1 MKLKVLLLS
10 LFSTSVLA
18 DITLN
23 SMQRE
28 ILKLGLHR
36 ELITNITYTVTNPYD
51 IGYCSF
57 VVRENITK
65 DHYIYYEE
73 VTRDMPG
80 F

>member
-1 MKLKVLLLS
+1 MMLILAALAAQAMAEIS
-10 LFSTSVLA
+10 LDS
-18 DITLN
+18 I
-23 SMQRE
+23 QRQ
-28 ILKLGLHR
+28 IFKQGLHR
-36 ELITNITYTVTNPYD
+36 ELQTNITYTVTQEAD
-51 IGYCSF
+51 LKHCSF